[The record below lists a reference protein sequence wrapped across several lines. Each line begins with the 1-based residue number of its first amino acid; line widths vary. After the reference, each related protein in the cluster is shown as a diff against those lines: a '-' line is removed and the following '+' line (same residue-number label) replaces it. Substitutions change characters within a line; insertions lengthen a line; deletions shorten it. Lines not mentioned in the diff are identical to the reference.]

1 MVTLLLNMFLYTL
14 SVIMFICGVVS
25 LVCGVFPFV
34 LIFAFL
40 FCTCY
45 YAIRYDGSTNA
56 KHHVIHFA
64 DGGDDNGG
72 EPSPDHHQPFVRDN
86 FKFN

>member
-1 MVTLLLNMFLYTL
+1 MATLLNMLLYTL

-25 LVCGVFPFV
+25 LLFGAFPLV
-34 LIFAFL
+34 IIFSFL
-40 FCTCY
+40 FSVCY
-45 YAIRYDGSTNA
+45 YANRYDGPQA

-64 DGGDDNGG
+64 DDGNDNGG
-72 EPSPDHHQPFVRDN
+72 EPSPDHHQPFNRSN